1 MGESR
6 RRDQEF
12 KEKIEAQA
20 AEKTTIVLEME
31 ERLYHEYKNH
41 KKGIKVKGY
50 WFQICTK
57 QILEETNPES
67 VSCLSNS
74 WFNGFKH

>member
-6 RRDQEF
+6 RRDQGL

-31 ERLYHEYKNH
+31 ERLYHDTRIT
-41 KKGIKVKGY
+41 KK
-50 WFQICTK
+50 
-57 QILEETNPES
+57 E
-67 VSCLSNS
+67 
-74 WFNGFKH
+74 